1 MSALTFVAI
10 LTMLVLISA
19 SVHDVRSRL
28 VPDVHWKLVCL
39 MAVAAVFFDYRIE
52 CAAFLAAGY
61 VLLSAYMFSERLVG
75 VPGIAVV
82 AAGCAVLAVPYLL
95 YSEPSGL
102 VTAVMFLFMLA
113 LYHTGLLRGGGDA
126 KAMMSLSMLLP
137 MYPEGCCILW
147 EPVYPAAYAF
157 NPVFSIMLLA
167 LLISLL
173 YGIKIACKSRE
184 QGGKGFSSYRMTL
197 EEARGSFVW
206 PLEDIVDG
214 KKVRIKVG
222 CVPKD
227 AYDRLE
233 AARVDEVLVTPMI
246 PFVLP
251 ITIAY
256 IIVLLLGS
264 PLFLLV

>member
-1 MSALTFVAI
+1 MTVLLIVAI
-10 LTMLVLISA
+10 LTMLVLTSA
-19 SVHDVRSRL
+19 SIHDVRSRL
-28 VPDVHWKLVCL
+28 IPDIHWKLVCL
-39 MAVAAVFFDYRIE
+39 MAAIAVFFEYEIE
-52 CAAFLAAGY
+52 CAVFLAAGY
-61 VLLSAYMFSERLVG
+61 AILSAYMFSDRLVG
-75 VPGIAVV
+75 AAGVVAV
-82 AAGCAVLAVPYLL
+82 AAGCAVLVMSYLL

-113 LYHTGLLRGGGDA
+113 LYCTGLLRGGGDA

-137 MYPEGCCILW
+137 VYPEGCCILW

-167 LLISLL
+167 LLFSLL
-173 YGIKIACKSRE
+173 YGVKIICLSRK
-184 QGGKGFSSYRMTL
+184 QGAKGITAYRMTVK
-197 EEARGSFVW
+197 EARSSFVW

-214 KKVRIKVG
+214 EKVRIKAG
-222 CVPKD
+222 GVPKD
-227 AYDRLE
+227 ALDRLE
-233 AARVDEVLVTPMI
+233 AAGVDQIWVTPMI

-256 IIVLLLGS
+256 AIVLILGS

>member
-1 MSALTFVAI
+1 MTVLPSVAI

-19 SVHDVRSRL
+19 SFHDVRSRL
-28 VPDVHWKLVCL
+28 IPDIHWKLVCL
-39 MAVAAVFFDYRIE
+39 MAAVAVLFEYEIE
-52 CAAFLAAGY
+52 CAVLLVAGY
-61 VLLSAYMFSERLVG
+61 VILSAYMFSERLVG
-75 VPGIAVV
+75 AAGVVAV
-82 AAGCAVLAVPYLL
+82 AAGCAVLALPYVL

-102 VTAVMFLFMLA
+102 VTAVMFLFMLV
-113 LYHTGLLRGGGDA
+113 LYSTGLLRGGGDA

-137 MYPEGCCILW
+137 VYPEGSCILW

-173 YGIKIACKSRE
+173 YGVKTIGLSRK
-184 QGGKGFSSYRMTL
+184 QGAKGFSSYRMTV
-197 EEARGSFVW
+197 EEARTSFVW

-214 KKVRIKVG
+214 KKVRIKAG
-222 CVPKD
+222 GIPKEVF
-227 AYDRLE
+227 DRLE
-233 AARVDEVLVTPMI
+233 AAGIDQVWVTPMI

-256 IIVLLLGS
+256 AIVLILGS